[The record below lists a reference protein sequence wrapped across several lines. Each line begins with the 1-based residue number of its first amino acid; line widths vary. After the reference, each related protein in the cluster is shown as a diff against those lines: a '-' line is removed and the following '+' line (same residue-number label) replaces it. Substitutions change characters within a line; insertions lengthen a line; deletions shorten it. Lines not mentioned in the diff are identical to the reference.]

1 MEAVAEYLLSITAA
15 GIVCAVVKNFLG
27 VNHTSGK
34 IIQAVT
40 GVFMAI
46 TVFSP
51 VLHFRINDLEDYFRE
66 FRFSAEDAVE
76 IGTEMASDAMADI
89 IKQQTES
96 YIFDKAASIG
106 AKVDIEVKMSD
117 TNPPVPKEVI
127 LSGSVSPYDKSIL
140 KQYITVNFSIP
151 EENQKWI

>member
-1 MEAVAEYLLSITAA
+1 MQAVAEYLLSITAA
-15 GIVCAVVKNFLG
+15 GIVCAVVRNFLG
-27 VNHTSGK
+27 GKHTSGK

-40 GVFMAI
+40 GVFMAVTI
-46 TVFSP
+46 FSP
-51 VLHFRINDLEDYFRE
+51 VLRFRIDDLADYFQE
-66 FRFSAEDAVE
+66 FRFSAEDVVE
-76 IGTEMASDAMADI
+76 SGREMASDAMADI

-96 YIFDKAASIG
+96 YILDKAASIG

-127 LSGSVSPYDKSIL
+127 LSGSISPYDKSIL
-140 KQYITVNFSIP
+140 QQYITANFSIP